1 MTARCYYLSKGQNVL
16 HVVRCGVLAL
26 TLKAP
31 AEKAILKLR
40 NFCKRYANISNKLA
54 IKGYIFQQYLI
65 IEMEKG
71 NEFSENSPIAE
82 LDAPN
87 GYYWNDKHINA
98 PLCVGEHVFNEYISN
113 FQLSNWLYQTIH
125 KLFHAQLWNLM
136 ETLVNCRCLNWKQ
149 CESNSTLSPLLVGP
163 ECCRCLTRKNE
174 YQSVIWKQIN

>member
-1 MTARCYYLSKGQNVL
+1 MAARCCYLSKRPNVL
-16 HVVRCGVLAL
+16 HVVRWGVLAL
-26 TLKAP
+26 ILKAP

-40 NFCKRYANISNKLA
+40 NFSNDRANISNKLA

-65 IEMEKG
+65 NGMEIV

-125 KLFHAQLWNLM
+125 KLYHKQLWNLM
-136 ETLVNCRCLNWKQ
+136 ETLVNCRCLNWK
-149 CESNSTLSPLLVGP
+149 
-163 ECCRCLTRKNE
+163 
-174 YQSVIWKQIN
+174 